1 MNSKSIE
8 NMLIKY
14 YCSLTIDELKED
26 YSNFISE
33 TIVSVCED
41 ADKYVE
47 SLKQKTYMYV
57 DNYDKYED
65 EVLEYNI
72 IKLIRQSSDSDHVV
86 GKYVDRMYDAAFDKY
101 KEILNHRV
109 NKYASSKLLDREA
122 TALICVRRSSMIGSV
137 DEFIDFYLDAI
148 YNAVIGTIKNSEFYK
163 ILCCDYSVEEAL
175 NTSDK
180 KLESIP
186 NQSNVKYID
195 SKDLIKLAE
204 SNDYFYERSNGDH
217 RIYKHNSTGKIV
229 VIPYH
234 NLGQGLSF
242 AIQKQIK
249 LNSVA

>member
-8 NMLIKY
+8 NMIDNY
-14 YCSLTIDELKED
+14 YYNLTIDELKED

-47 SLKQKTYMYV
+47 SLKQKTHMYV

-72 IKLIRQSSDSDHVV
+72 IKLMRQSLDPDHVV
-86 GKYVDRMYDAAFDKY
+86 DKYVDRMYDAAFDKY

-109 NKYASSKLLDREA
+109 KKYDSPKLFDREA
-122 TALICVRRSSMIGSV
+122 TALMGVRRSSMIESV
-137 DEFIDFYLDAI
+137 WEFTDFYEDAI
-148 YNAVIGTIKNSEFYK
+148 YDAIMKTIDCSEFNKTIYYNDNVK
-163 ILCCDYSVEEAL
+163 EAL
-175 NTSDK
+175 ETSDK

-186 NQSNVKYID
+186 KQSNVKYID
-195 SKDLIKLAE
+195 FKDLIKLAE
-204 SNDYFYERSNGDH
+204 SNNYFYERSNGDH

>member
-8 NMLIKY
+8 NMIDNY
-14 YCSLTIDELKED
+14 YYNLTIDELKED

-47 SLKQKTYMYV
+47 SLKQKTHMYV

-72 IKLIRQSSDSDHVV
+72 IELIRQSADPDHVV
-86 GKYVDRMYDAAFDKY
+86 GKYVDRMYDVVLDKY
-101 KEILNHRV
+101 EEILDHRV
-109 NKYASSKLLDREA
+109 NKYDSPKLFDREA
-122 TALICVRRSSMIGSV
+122 TALRGVRRSSMIESV
-137 DEFIDFYLDAI
+137 DEFIDFYSDAI
-148 YNAVIGTIKNSEFYK
+148 YNTITDTIKNSEFYK
-163 ILCCDYSVEEAL
+163 TLCCDDSVEEAL
-175 NTSDK
+175 ETSDK
-180 KLESIP
+180 KLKSIP

>member
-8 NMLIKY
+8 NMIDNY
-14 YCSLTIDELKED
+14 YYNLTIDELKED

-47 SLKQKTYMYV
+47 SLKQKTHMYV

-72 IKLIRQSSDSDHVV
+72 IKLLRQSVNTDDVIR
-86 GKYVDRMYDAAFDKY
+86 KYLDRMYDAVFERFKEIVERRSNKY
-101 KEILNHRV
+101 KS
-109 NKYASSKLLDREA
+109 AKLCDREMK
-122 TALICVRRSSMIGSV
+122 ALMYVRQSSMVESV
-137 DEFIDFYLDAI
+137 DEFTDFYDDAI
-148 YNAVIGTIKNSEFYK
+148 YDAIMNTIDCSEFNK
-163 ILCCDYSVEEAL
+163 TLCCDDSVEEAL
-175 NTSDK
+175 ETSDK
-180 KLESIP
+180 KLKSIP
-186 NQSNVKYID
+186 NQSNVKYVD
-195 SKDLIKLAE
+195 FKDLIKLAE